1 MHAKETEKEKR
12 EEIRG
17 EERREDHIG
26 QPINHHYHYHHQVQR
41 QRSVAFSRLRATHSK
56 STTTTTPPPDRSSLS
71 NRKLETCF
79 RPFPLPARR
88 GRTTKQGR
96 NGGYP
101 VLPGLP
107 TSPPPQKK
115 ARLGDRRT
123 RTQIESTLLLDSAN
137 PGVLPRRLS
146 HSVLWRA
153 AGILYILE

>member
-1 MHAKETEKEKR
+1 MHAKKTEKEKR
-12 EEIRG
+12 EKIRG
-17 EERREDHIG
+17 EERREDHID
-26 QPINHHYHYHHQVQR
+26 QPTNYYYHYHHQVQR

-56 STTTTTPPPDRSSLS
+56 STTTTTPPPDRSPLS

-107 TSPPPQKK
+107 PPLPPKGPSWGPPHPHSNRVDSTYSTRRIL
-115 ARLGDRRT
+115 ASFLDSRRT
-123 RTQIESTLLLDSAN
+123 AF
-137 PGVLPRRLS
+137 
-146 HSVLWRA
+146 LWRA